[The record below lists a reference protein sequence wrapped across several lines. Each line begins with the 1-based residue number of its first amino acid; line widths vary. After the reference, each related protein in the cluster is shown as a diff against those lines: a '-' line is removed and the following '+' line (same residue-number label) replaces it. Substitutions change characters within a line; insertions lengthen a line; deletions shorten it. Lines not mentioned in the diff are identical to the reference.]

1 MTLKRIFGPNYART
15 KEECFGL
22 EMETYK
28 KELEQNAINNRILN
42 PTYCNESYLSGTIL
56 STFMYI
62 NMCNVYGNTIR

>member
-1 MTLKRIFGPNYART
+1 
-15 KEECFGL
+15 
-22 EMETYK
+22 METYK